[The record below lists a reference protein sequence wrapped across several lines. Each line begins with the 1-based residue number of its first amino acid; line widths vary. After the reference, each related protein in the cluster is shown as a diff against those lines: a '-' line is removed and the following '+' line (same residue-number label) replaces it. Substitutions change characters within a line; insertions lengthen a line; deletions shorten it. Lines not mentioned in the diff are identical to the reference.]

1 MQSMSE
7 PQLSQPEDDRVFEAA
22 GELFA
27 LLSTPVRLKV
37 LSALC
42 NGERNVTDLVTATST
57 KQPNLSQH
65 LSALYR
71 AGILAKRREGTQ
83 IFYSILS
90 QRAVQLCRAVCTQVA
105 MDLDAEI
112 SVPHEERL
120 FPTKQKH

>member
-1 MQSMSE
+1 MSDPHTAKTDE
-7 PQLSQPEDDRVFEAA
+7 DRVFETA

-42 NGERNVTDLVTATST
+42 NGERNVSDLVAATAT

-65 LSALYR
+65 LNALYR
-71 AGILAKRREGTQ
+71 SGILAKRREGTQ

-105 MDLDAEI
+105 MDLDEETAI
-112 SVPHEERL
+112 SREERL
-120 FPTKQKH
+120 FPAKRKR

>member
-1 MQSMSE
+1 MSE

-22 GELFA
+22 GELLA

-42 NGERNVTDLVTATST
+42 NGERNVSYLVAATAT

-65 LSALYR
+65 LNALYR
-71 AGILAKRREGTQ
+71 SGILAKRREGTQ

-105 MDLDAEI
+105 MDLDEETAI
-112 SVPHEERL
+112 SREERL
-120 FPTKQKH
+120 FPAKRKR

>member
-1 MQSMSE
+1 MSE

-22 GELFA
+22 GELLA

-42 NGERNVTDLVTATST
+42 NGERNVSDLVAATAT

-65 LSALYR
+65 LNALYR
-71 AGILAKRREGTQ
+71 SGILAKRREGTQ

-105 MDLDAEI
+105 MDLDEETAI
-112 SVPHEERL
+112 SREERL
-120 FPTKQKH
+120 FPAKRKR

>member
-1 MQSMSE
+1 MSE
-7 PQLSQPEDDRVFEAA
+7 LKIEQSDEDRVFETAS
-22 GELFA
+22 ELFS

-42 NGERNVTDLVTATST
+42 NGERNVSDLVIATDT

-65 LSALYR
+65 LNALYR
-71 AGILAKRREGTQ
+71 SGILAKRREGTQ

-105 MDLDAEI
+105 MDFDGGDE
-112 SVPHEERL
+112 VPQDERL
-120 FPTKQKH
+120 FPSRHKA